1 MTEVRRCDSC
11 GQEMTQWVNTQ
22 RGTFCGECAMDL
34 GIPGYGEPIREPI
47 AKEFLRV
54 EEGLRLAKRRNYAS
68 DADPLVNFRVVG
80 EMSGL
85 KPEQVAYVYTLKHIQ
100 AIGKAVMGGSWRES
114 WAWETEDGVEGLKQ
128 RIADAR
134 AYLLLLA
141 EILEE
146 AV

>member
-1 MTEVRRCDSC
+1 
-11 GQEMTQWVNTQ
+11 
-22 RGTFCGECAMDL
+22 MDL
-34 GIPGYGEPIREPI
+34 GIPCYEAPKREPVAREPV

-54 EEGLRLAKRRNYAS
+54 EEALRLAKRQNYAS

-80 EMSGL
+80 GMSGL

-100 AIGKAVMGGSWRES
+100 AIGKAVMTGEWKEVWS
-114 WAWETEDGVEGLKQ
+114 WETESGMEGLKQ

-146 AV
+146 AS